1 MINKTVFY
9 YIILFS
15 NFMLNFA
22 LIPLLFEVNQ
32 QRYTGNIPYFTILL
46 ILISQILLLFV
57 VIYKGYYFHIFIYAV
72 GMICSSLLLFLKRYY
87 DNRESDVVNV
97 INKNIILDEE

>member
-15 NFMLNFA
+15 NFMLNFS
-22 LIPLLFEVNQ
+22 LVPLLFEVNQ
-32 QRYTGNIPYFTILL
+32 QKNTNNIPYFTILL

-57 VIYKGYYFHIFIYAV
+57 VIYKGYYFHIFIYSV
-72 GMICSSLLLFLKRYY
+72 GLICSSILLFLKRYY
-87 DNRESDVVNV
+87 DQKNRNIINLV
-97 INKNIILDEE
+97 NKNITEEE